1 MPQLTLWC
9 VGRAQLWGLLF
20 DRLQN
25 SRTPKFVR
33 SFIVFLALFMCKHG
47 VVFVAS
53 SVDAVQAGLFIGG
66 ILQQVWLPHFAT
78 VSGKYELKLVAI
90 ATTKVNL
97 QSQEA
102 CLWCFSVM
110 GPSID

>member
-1 MPQLTLWC
+1 
-9 VGRAQLWGLLF
+9 VQLWGLLF

-47 VVFVAS
+47 VVLVAS
-53 SVDAVQAGLFIGG
+53 SVDAVQAGLFVGG
-66 ILQQVWLPHFAT
+66 ILQQVWLPYFAT

-97 QSQEA
+97 PAELGRL
-102 CLWCFSVM
+102 CCF
-110 GPSID
+110 PL

>member
-1 MPQLTLWC
+1 MMSLLHPLKSLIDQGE
-9 VGRAQLWGLLF
+9 GRLQLWGLLF

-33 SFIVFLALFMCKHG
+33 SFIVFLALFICKHG

-53 SVDAVQAGLFIGG
+53 SVDAVQAGLFVGG

-78 VSGKYELKLVAI
+78 ISGKNETKLIAISTIKVAP
-90 ATTKVNL
+90 L
-97 QSQEA
+97 SE
-102 CLWCFSVM
+102 
-110 GPSID
+110 